1 MFNGGAL
8 YCRLVRGCWGWD
20 RKPYL
25 GPVEIAIFSSRDFSR
40 INKHDTFWV
49 AVSTGYF
56 YVLFLW
62 AIAVSDC
69 LLLGIFK
76 NLVPP
81 LSSITFT
88 VNSHAVNHF
97 YKYICFKYHT
107 VWNYFFFIKIHVKV
121 FNIQIWFKCKTP
133 PLFFLTKAMVRKKN
147 SLWKNFLL

>member
-1 MFNGGAL
+1 MFNDGAL

-25 GPVEIAIFSSRDFSR
+25 GPVEIAIFSIRDFSR
-40 INKHDTFWV
+40 INKHDTFWI

-107 VWNYFFFIKIHVKV
+107 VWNYFFLLKYTLRFLIFKFDLNVKHH
-121 FNIQIWFKCKTP
+121 P
-133 PLFFLTKAMVRKKN
+133 YFF
-147 SLWKNFLL
+147 